1 MNTFVINKNNV
12 NEIYKM
18 CCLYADHHKR
28 EAERLKWQNKVLED
42 KFDKYFWAKLELG
55 SQWEQRARELN
66 DWWEESKQRYNKI
79 ADAYHLA
86 LHVASLVGRTTFPQY
101 IFEEMHVNSVDMEI
115 IVAYAYKH
123 GNK

>member
-12 NEIYKM
+12 KEIYKM

-28 EAERLKWQNKVLED
+28 EVERLRWQNKVLD
-42 KFDKYFWAKLELG
+42 RKRNALTWAKIERGGAFDNRLKEIT
-55 SQWEQRARELN
+55 
-66 DWWEESKQRYNKI
+66 DWWLDGKMRYNRI
-79 ADAYHLA
+79 VDAYHLA

-115 IVAYAYKH
+115 IMSYAYKH
-123 GNK
+123 GNE